1 MQRMAPQ
8 PSTKPSGDK
17 TQESDASCK
26 GVISVLQEFVQCS
39 RQFSAPQHRPI
50 LQWSFDSRMTALAS
64 LEFRGT
70 VAFLLD
76 GVPHHIAGTWHP
88 SKKFAQ
94 RDTAD
99 RALAFF
105 VGRWGEQLLSEH
117 KRFGEPK
124 SDVSKTAASDVQ
136 VLEDFCRSSSSCAGA
151 APKWSSRLDERGWS
165 AQAEMPVLGVLHKF
179 AGVAKGTEDAAME
192 DVARRVLWYLQ
203 CPGYEDAFA
212 PDAEA
217 PAVTA
222 KEIPAPPA
230 YWASDEAE
238 GQALQMAER
247 KTALM
252 RVQNRLQQEFAR
264 RLRVGQS
271 VWEWSFETDEQDQ
284 AWPPLCRA
292 TVVVPLMGRQFTG
305 GWARGQRDAQ
315 LEAVSLLGSFIDNG
329 GLSSSDDGCG
339 RSGSELA
346 C

>member
-1 MQRMAPQ
+1 MAPQ
-8 PSTKPSGDK
+8 QMQQSSRAAVGSDK
-17 TQESDASCK
+17 CIDAEAANK

-50 LQWSFDSRMTALAS
+50 LQWSFDSRMTDFAS

-94 RDTAD
+94 RDTAE
-99 RALAFF
+99 RALGFF
-105 VGRWGEQLLSEH
+105 VGRWGEQLLTEQRQS
-117 KRFGEPK
+117 GEI
-124 SDVSKTAASDVQ
+124 SSNDFQAATSHVQ
-136 VLEDFCRSSSSCAGA
+136 VLDEFCRSMNPSSPGA
-151 APKWSSRLDERGWS
+151 VPKWTSRRDESGWI
-165 AQAEMPVLGVLHKF
+165 AQAEISVLGVLHKF
-179 AGVAKGTEDAAME
+179 AGASKSTEDAAKQ
-192 DVARRVLWYLQ
+192 DTARRVLWYLQ

-212 PDAEA
+212 PDAQA

-222 KEIPAPPA
+222 KEIPSPPA

-238 GQALQMAER
+238 GEALQMAER

-271 VWEWSFETDEQDQ
+271 VWEWSFETDEKDH

-292 TVVVPLMGRQFTG
+292 TVVVPLMSRQFTG

-315 LEAVSLLGSFIDNG
+315 LEAVNLLASFIDDG
-329 GLSSSDDGCG
+329 GLGGASATTF
-339 RSGSELA
+339 E
-346 C
+346 

>member
-1 MQRMAPQ
+1 MAPQ
-8 PSTKPSGDK
+8 QMVKASGDK
-17 TQESDASCK
+17 NQDVEANK

-50 LQWSFDSRMTALAS
+50 LQWSFDSRMTDFAS

-94 RDTAD
+94 RDTAE

-105 VGRWGEQLLSEH
+105 VGRWGEQLLLEQRHLDKPSTNV
-117 KRFGEPK
+117 
-124 SDVSKTAASDVQ
+124 SDSATSDVQ
-136 VLEDFCRSSSSCAGA
+136 VLENLCRSNTSYAGA
-151 APKWSSRLDERGWS
+151 VPKWNSCVDGHGWS
-165 AQAEMPVLGVLHKF
+165 AQVEIPILGVPHKF
-179 AGVAKGTEDAAME
+179 AGTAKATADAAMQ
-192 DVARRVLWYLQ
+192 DAARRVLWYLQ
-203 CPGYEDAFA
+203 CPGYENAFV

-238 GQALQMAER
+238 GEALQMAER

-264 RLRVGQS
+264 RLRVGQP
-271 VWEWSFETDEQDQ
+271 VWEWSFENDEKDQ

-292 TVVVPLMGRQFTG
+292 SVVVQLIGRQFTG

-315 LEAVSLLGSFIDNG
+315 LDAVGLLASFIDNG
-329 GLSSSDDGCG
+329 GLIGSDGERGRCG
-339 RSGSELA
+339 GEQA
-346 C
+346 W